1 MPSRRITRVRRGYNP
16 PHASSNDREIRER
29 KIMEACFTMALHR
42 NEQPRTGVVQF
53 GLQHAVKEPSP
64 PIDEHARGTSQTPS
78 A

>member
-1 MPSRRITRVRRGYNP
+1 M
-16 PHASSNDREIRER
+16 EIRER

-64 PIDEHARGTSQTPS
+64 PVDEHARGTSQMPS